1 MLKCWNLVCHCMGE
15 CVVCGKE
22 TEKVLFKKAIVKTY
36 ICSETCLQKYF
47 APIGGVIVQKK
58 LAEDESWLD

>member
-1 MLKCWNLVCHCMGE
+1 MGE

-22 TEKVLFKKAIVKTY
+22 TSKTLHRKAIMPIY

-47 APIGGVIVQKK
+47 KPLGG
-58 LAEDESWLD
+58 LNLPPEATHSESWIS